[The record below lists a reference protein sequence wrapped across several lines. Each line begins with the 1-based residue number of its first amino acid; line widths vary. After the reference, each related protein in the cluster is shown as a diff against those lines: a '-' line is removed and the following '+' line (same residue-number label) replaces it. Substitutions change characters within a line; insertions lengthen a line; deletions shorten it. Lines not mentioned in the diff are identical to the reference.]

1 MILPIFCIFAT
12 QNNTLYYMLQLR
24 IKEICKEQGITL
36 NTLADRI
43 GMSQPSISGLATG
56 KQKPSFDTLEK
67 LASALNVEV
76 GELFTP
82 KNDFIAFVR
91 MNGQT
96 HTFTAPGDLK
106 AFADTITDL
115 QLCCNEPE
123 PQHDSNDVTQMYQD
137 KAQEAKTEDSETQG
151 E

>member
-1 MILPIFCIFAT
+1 MKNRVKELVKQSGMTLEDFAT
-12 QNNTLYYMLQLR
+12 SLGYSRQNLTKTLSNNP
-24 IKEICKEQGITL
+24 T
-36 NTLADRI
+36 I
-43 GMSQPSISGLATG
+43 G
-56 KQKPSFDTLEK
+56 TLEK
-67 LASALNVEV
+67 IAGALGVEV
-76 GELFTP
+76 ADLFRP

-96 HTFTAPGDLK
+96 HTFTTPGDLK

-115 QLCCNEPE
+115 QLCCNELE

-137 KAQEAKTEDSETQG
+137 KAQYAKPEDSETQG

>member
-1 MILPIFCIFAT
+1 MIA
-12 QNNTLYYMLQLR
+12 LR
-24 IKEICKEQGITL
+24 IKELCKKQGMTL
-36 NTLADRI
+36 QGLASVVGI
-43 GMSQPSISGLATG
+43 SQNSISGLATG

-115 QLCCNEPE
+115 QLCCNELE

-137 KAQEAKTEDSETQG
+137 KAQETKPEYSETQG
-151 E
+151 K

>member
-1 MILPIFCIFAT
+1 MCKSAIFAPLNINKT
-12 QNNTLYYMLQLR
+12 IMTPLR
-24 IKEICKEQGITL
+24 IKQICKEKKMTLQELASIVGISL
-36 NTLADRI
+36 N
-43 GMSQPSISGLATG
+43 SISGLATG
-56 KQKPSFDTLEK
+56 KQKPSFNTLEK

-82 KNDFIAFVR
+82 KNDFLAFIR

-123 PQHDSNDVTQMYQD
+123 PQHDSNDVTQMCQG
-137 KAQEAKTEDSETQG
+137 KA
-151 E
+151 

>member
-1 MILPIFCIFAT
+1 MQFQELAKRLGISDIA
-12 QNNTLYYMLQLR
+12 LR
-24 IKEICKEQGITL
+24 QSLNGNPTYSRLKEI
-36 NTLADRI
+36 ADV
-43 GMSQPSISGLATG
+43 
-56 KQKPSFDTLEK
+56 
-67 LASALNVEV
+67 LNVEI

-137 KAQEAKTEDSETQG
+137 KAQYAKPEDSETQG

>member
-1 MILPIFCIFAT
+1 MIA
-12 QNNTLYYMLQLR
+12 LR
-24 IKEICKEQGITL
+24 IKELCKKQGMTL
-36 NTLADRI
+36 QGLASVA
-43 GMSQPSISGLATG
+43 GLSQNSISGLATG

-115 QLCCNEPE
+115 QLCGNEPE
-123 PQHDSNDVTQMYQD
+123 PQHDSNDATQMCRD
-137 KAQEAKTEDSETQG
+137 KAQETKPEDSETQG

>member
-1 MILPIFCIFAT
+1 MIA
-12 QNNTLYYMLQLR
+12 LR
-24 IKEICKEQGITL
+24 IKELCKKQGMTL
-36 NTLADRI
+36 QGLASVVGI
-43 GMSQPSISGLATG
+43 SQNSISGLATG

-67 LASALNVEV
+67 LASALNVEI

-123 PQHDSNDVTQMYQD
+123 PQHDSNDVTQMRRD
-137 KAQEAKTEDSETQG
+137 NAQYAKPEDSETQG